1 MVGKAITT
9 ILLTSTLSIVTGF
22 RLYDSCILSRS
33 IRTQLFAENEPST
46 PSSSTNTEDFA
57 KKEMMVIDKDD
68 EIVVDLD
75 ALAAESAFQAFKPKT
90 DLTDMFVKQE
100 RKAPREAEWF
110 PFLLSPPALDGTFA
124 GDVGFDP
131 LGFAKDKATLVRMR
145 DAEIKH
151 SRLAML
157 AAAGWPLS
165 ELWHKEIASTFRL
178 ESILAAADKAPS
190 VLNGGL
196 SNYWIIGTGI
206 ASLLIGAVLELGT
219 MEASQKVDYIP
230 GDLGFDPLR
239 LHTIRSSFKLDRI
252 TEKITPEEKIRRAK
266 KDMELCEIKH
276 GRLAMLAIT
285 AFAMQEFVSGVPVV
299 QQTPFFFGD
308 PII

>member
-1 MVGKAITT
+1 MIGKIISTL
-9 ILLTSTLSIVTGF
+9 LLTTNVMFISGF
-22 RLYDSCILSRS
+22 LLYDSRFLTRNARS
-33 IRTQLFAENEPST
+33 QLFAETEPQT
-46 PSSSTNTEDFA
+46 SSNTEDFA
-57 KKEMMVIDKDD
+57 KKEMMVIDMDD

-90 DLTDMFVKQE
+90 DISDMFVKQE

-110 PFLLSPPALDGTFA
+110 PFLLSPPALDGTYA

-131 LGFAKDKATLVRMR
+131 LGFSKDKATLVRMR
-145 DAEIKH
+145 DAELKH

-165 ELWHKEIASTFRL
+165 ELWHKEIASAL
-178 ESILAAADKAPS
+178 SLDSILAQADKAPS
-190 VLNGGL
+190 ILNGGL
-196 SNYWIIGTGI
+196 ANYWIYGTG
-206 ASLLIGAVLELGT
+206 AFALLIGAVLEFGT
-219 MEASQKVDYIP
+219 MEASQKVGYIP
-230 GDLGFDPLR
+230 GDLGFDPLG
-239 LHTIRSSFKLDRI
+239 LHTLRSAFKLDKI
-252 TEKITPEEKIRRAK
+252 MEQITPEEKILRAR
-266 KDMELCEIKH
+266 KDMELAEIKH

-285 AFAMQEFVSGVPVV
+285 AYAAQEFVSGIPVV